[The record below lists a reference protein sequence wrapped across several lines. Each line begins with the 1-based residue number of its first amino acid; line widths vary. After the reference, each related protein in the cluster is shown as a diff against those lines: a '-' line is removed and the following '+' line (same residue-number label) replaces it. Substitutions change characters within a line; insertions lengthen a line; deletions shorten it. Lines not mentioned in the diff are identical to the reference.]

1 MEEGCLSKA
10 ILKKIETIGYVK
22 GRLEEIFTHDLEN
35 LLCKHNP
42 IWDQIPEEV
51 DEQVDFRGLLS
62 SIYFELEN
70 IKMALDDEEG

>member
-1 MEEGCLSKA
+1 MEEGNLSKE

-22 GRLEEIFTHDLEN
+22 GRLEEIFRFDLERLIN
-35 LLCKHNP
+35 KHNP

-70 IKMALDDEEG
+70 IKFALHDEEE